1 MLLNLKIQIEIT
13 NDGQQ
18 NFVFLTTEHNNKVID
33 IYKCLDVAQETIE
46 NLVDRYFEQNP
57 HKDVDKMIETIKIR
71 DVQNQASDFSLN

>member
-13 NDGQQ
+13 NDGEQ
-18 NFVFLTTEHNNKVID
+18 NFVFLTTEHNSKVID

-57 HKDVDKMIETIKIR
+57 QKDVDATIETIKIS